1 MCALWKEE
9 WDYDVWKS
17 YYDIRPKWPFLTQME
32 WFKVKEPSSISLIVP
47 TLIQSHPNFTYL
59 PKRVGEREGERD
71 RTRGGVPSTSPAA
84 CFTGAGQ
91 TIRRG
96 KAYLTSNLNSIS
108 LCRIQAITD
117 PLHPKGALRGGSDEM
132 KDSAGMEVGEKRLW
146 AQQGYFSCS
155 STDTAQ
161 GEPTEKKG
169 TSPQNTNARETRTPW
184 RDSFL
189 VFPFW
194 FPSLREEAFR
204 QRRRVATFIRPP
216 THLSSRRFW
225 INHFPI
231 ITWTERTA
239 AASGIGH
246 RDYVVMRLTG
256 PIKNKWRSCFV
267 IFYRICKW
275 DTALYWVGESSFQ
288 LTRQISLCWV
298 ELQNSPQWVHIAVYY

>member
-1 MCALWKEE
+1 M
-9 WDYDVWKS
+9 
-17 YYDIRPKWPFLTQME
+17 
-32 WFKVKEPSSISLIVP
+32 
-47 TLIQSHPNFTYL
+47 
-59 PKRVGEREGERD
+59 
-71 RTRGGVPSTSPAA
+71 PSTSLAA

-132 KDSAGMEVGEKRLW
+132 KDSAEMEVGEKRLW

-161 GEPTEKKG
+161 GEPTEKKE
-169 TSPQNTNARETRTPW
+169 TSPQDPNARETGTPW
-184 RDSFL
+184 RGSFL
-189 VFPFW
+189 FFSFLIFV
-194 FPSLREEAFR
+194 A
-204 QRRRVATFIRPP
+204 QRRSISAAAQSCDFYPSAD
-216 THLSSRRFW
+216 SSLQQE
-225 INHFPI
+225 ILNKSLPI

-246 RDYVVMRLTG
+246 RDYVVMWLTG

-267 IFYRICKW
+267 LFYTICKW
-275 DTALYWVGESSFQ
+275 DTALYRVGESSFQ
-288 LTRQISLCWV
+288 LARQIPLCWV